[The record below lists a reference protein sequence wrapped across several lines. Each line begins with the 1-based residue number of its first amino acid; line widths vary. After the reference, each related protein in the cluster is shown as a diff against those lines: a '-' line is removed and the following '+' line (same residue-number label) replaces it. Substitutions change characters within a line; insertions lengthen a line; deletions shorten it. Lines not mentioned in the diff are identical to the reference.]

1 MGKVVR
7 GPIPG
12 YPLNPAVCAVVRLSG
27 AEFRFTQVTA
37 RNTVPNVVGQEA
49 VGAGGRPAQA
59 QAGSYVL
66 GHSDSELERLAI
78 QARMVEPIT
87 RRFFSA
93 AGITR
98 GMRVLDVG
106 RGIGDVAFLAAE
118 LVGDAGEVVGVER
131 APAALQIARRRADSP
146 ATGNVTFLDGDP
158 AELTF
163 DRPFDA
169 IVGRYVLLFQPDPAA
184 WLRGLLRHLG
194 PGGVVVFQEPEWAR
208 AHSAP
213 HVPSWERCCR
223 LAVAGFTA
231 GGADTEMGAKLPAVY
246 AAAGLP
252 APKLAM
258 ETVIGAGAGGAEQ
271 VHFTT
276 DVLVT
281 LLPELERLGQVAPG
295 EIDPATLADRVLADV
310 AACGSVFVGRS
321 EIGAWSH
328 NPAGMR
334 PNR

>member
-1 MGKVVR
+1 VVDLR
-7 GPIPG
+7 
-12 YPLNPAVCAVVRLSG
+12 SG
-27 AEFRFTQVTA
+27 
-37 RNTVPNVVGQEA
+37 
-49 VGAGGRPAQA
+49 PAQPQSA
-59 QAGSYVL
+59 RYVL
-66 GHSDSELERLAI
+66 GHSDDELDRLAA
-78 QARMVEPIT
+78 QARVIEPIT

-106 RGIGDVAFLAAE
+106 SGIGDVAFLAAE
-118 LVGDAGEVVGVER
+118 LAGDDGEVIGVER
-131 APAALQIARRRADSP
+131 VPAALRVARQRADALALS
-146 ATGNVTFLDGDP
+146 NVTFLEGDP
-158 AELTF
+158 ADLVF

-169 IVGRYVLLFQPDPAA
+169 IVGRYILLFQPDPAA
-184 WLRGLLRHLG
+184 WMRELLGHLA

-223 LAVAGFTA
+223 LLVEVFTA

-246 AAAGLP
+246 TAAGLP

-258 ETVIGAGAGGAEQ
+258 ETVIGAGAGSAEQ

-276 DVLVT
+276 DVFVT
-281 LLPELERLGQVAPG
+281 LLPELERLGLVAPG
-295 EIDPATLADRVLADV
+295 EIDPATLADRVLADI

-321 EIGAWSH
+321 EIGAWSTK
-328 NPAGMR
+328 PT
-334 PNR
+334 